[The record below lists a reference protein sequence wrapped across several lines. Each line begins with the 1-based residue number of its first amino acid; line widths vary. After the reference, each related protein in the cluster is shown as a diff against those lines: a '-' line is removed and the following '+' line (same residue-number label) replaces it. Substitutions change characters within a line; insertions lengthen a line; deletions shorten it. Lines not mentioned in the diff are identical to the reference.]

1 MYMTPKRIL
10 EINYYKIDDRYYTIS
25 CHKDAILSSDYIW
38 IDISFANIYDN
49 IANGKHW
56 YEENVV
62 DFIKENE
69 DNIIVELFS
78 YLNNMLRYFD
88 LSGAKC
94 IMFTYD
100 NMIYN
105 RVTKNV
111 TEDEETDI
119 VFATHEFAIINNNI
133 FLITVVEALS
143 NKLNWHYTSAKD
155 MLSYY
160 FAQVSSNVSV
170 NRRGAIFLYSAQY
183 DFSSVSAGEAILLD
197 EISKKIAEFKEIKS
211 IAIVSTNSRVPEVP
225 RILNTQL
232 LEHIDNITMIFS
244 SQEIFN
250 QHIIY
255 VKKILFDNYRDRIE
269 NMTSK
274 EENDNISWRIPM
286 LSSPY
291 YL

>member
-1 MYMTPKRIL
+1 MTPKRIL

-25 CHKDAILSSDYIW
+25 CHKDTILSSDYIW
-38 IDISFANIYDN
+38 IDINFANIYDN

-56 YEENVV
+56 HEENIT

-78 YLNNMLRYFD
+78 YLNNILRYFD
-88 LSGAKC
+88 LNEAKC

-105 RVTKNV
+105 RVTKNI
-111 TEDEETDI
+111 TGNEETDM
-119 VFATHEFAIINNNI
+119 VFAIHEFAIVNNNI

-170 NRRGAIFLYSAQY
+170 NKRGAIFLYSAQY
-183 DFSSVSAGEAILLD
+183 DFSAVSAGEAILLD

-244 SQEIFN
+244 NQEIFN

-255 VKKILFDNYRDRIE
+255 VKKILFDNYRDRID

-274 EENDNISWRIPM
+274 EENDSITWKIPI
-286 LSSPY
+286 LSQHKIII
-291 YL
+291 

>member
-1 MYMTPKRIL
+1 MTPKRIL

-25 CHKDAILSSDYIW
+25 CHKDTILSSDYIW
-38 IDISFANIYDN
+38 IDINFANIYDN

-56 YEENVV
+56 HEENIT

-78 YLNNMLRYFD
+78 YLNNMLSYFD
-88 LSGAKC
+88 LGKAKC
-94 IMFTYD
+94 IMITYD

-105 RVTKNV
+105 KVTKHYKDD
-111 TEDEETDI
+111 DEVDI
-119 VFATHEFAIINNNI
+119 ISSTHEFALINNEVFI
-133 FLITVVEALS
+133 ITVVESLS

-160 FAQVSSNVSV
+160 FAQISSNVSI
-170 NRRGAIFLYSAQY
+170 NRRCAIFLYSPQY
-183 DFSSVSAGEAILLD
+183 DFSSVSAGEVILLD

-244 SQEIFN
+244 NQEIFN

-255 VKKILFDNYRDRIE
+255 VKKILFDNYRDRID

-274 EENDNISWRIPM
+274 EENDSITWKIPI
-286 LSSPY
+286 LSQHKIII
-291 YL
+291 

>member
-1 MYMTPKRIL
+1 MTPKRIL

-25 CHKDAILSSDYIW
+25 CHNDTILSSDYIW
-38 IDISFANIYDN
+38 IDINFSNIYDN

-56 YEENVV
+56 HEENVV

-170 NRRGAIFLYSAQY
+170 NRRGAIFLYPAQY

-269 NMTSK
+269 NMTNK

>member
-1 MYMTPKRIL
+1 MTPKRIL